1 MSRILYFEIVSDL
14 FGIFFLKYSGTTL
27 KLIRRSVTILAM
39 AILFLNFFLIRSEYE
54 RTCFINIVYNV
65 VSNLLPILKSFLRR
79 PNFYIHFL
87 QFYQH
92 IQTYRCFVTIK
103 EPNDDGLINFLSFAF
118 NI

>member
-1 MSRILYFEIVSDL
+1 MLRILYFEIVSDL

-27 KLIRRSVTILAM
+27 KLMRRSVTILAV

-54 RTCFINIVYNV
+54 RTYFINIVYNV
-65 VSNLLPILKSFLRR
+65 VSNILPILKSFLRR

-87 QFYQH
+87 QYYQH
-92 IQTYRCFVTIK
+92 IQTYRYFVTIK